1 MSSNRS
7 SSFRTQP
14 PPTGRPLHRC
24 NSPEKSVDYCL
35 ACDASLGASPRR
47 NSSSNSHGTGQ
58 SDPQKWFDHSNQNPT
73 ATIGNNTIDI
83 DFPFFQPESSSSNSE
98 SPYSQNQY
106 QLAPPN
112 LSMAHSSSAD
122 DYRSVI
128 DDLTIEIQQLKEELK
143 RYRQTGPDILRKD
156 TLFEIRIHGLPEKKK
171 RELEAILR
179 DFAANLDRPPDAS
192 SLRRKKSSRHN
203 RDHIHS
209 GSGTRP
215 KHASSSPP
223 SNFRP
228 ADSAYASMSTGAKS
242 ASTCLSGPIMS
253 SNKSSKQK
261 VEDYLRNIPDG
272 LYPRHMIMTDKE
284 RKNLVVRRLERLF
297 TCKVSNRRMSKK
309 QSMEPGDSFAFAR
322 VVGDAQT
329 TGLST
334 ALEPPTLGA
343 EPIREAR
350 ILPLEQQ
357 SRRLRNMSRFGGH
370 GSASTPDED
379 HTGTGGNGN
388 STGPGIKPSPPVPPL
403 PEQRRPCDLD
413 PDRAQISSEIMN
425 YIRHMG
431 LVPSPELLPDQ
442 DNIHPDAEGWVYLN
456 LLCNLPQLQIMNMT
470 PDFVRS
476 AVPEISTNFQLSPDG
491 RKIRWRGGSEG
502 TKFSRDSSDYNSQ
515 KSPFVDDIEGSEK
528 KRRRPKTSRSTGNKL
543 QSGGSSKDTPKFDPR
558 LYAPFDSFHY
568 KPLFVP
574 QDSSGGHTPMD
585 ETDCPVGPAKGDN
598 LGEPGLDLNCTS
610 GSTREKQRHEGAII
624 YYSGTPFCID
634 LSGDPVDMSP
644 ATHMVLR
651 GQTHKNYQQASYV
664 TPSPPRRTASG
675 SFINHRPLT
684 DRGQILRQQS
694 SAIDEDNNGLR
705 GLTYDDSEP
714 ISDIELDLIWPDDQQ
729 YIEYP
734 RLEPSGLGGVFPEDH
749 FMVVIAT
756 KRPKQATLPSTS
768 ESQVQRLNK
777 STEGIIHRLATVST
791 SCPVLGGLKTRP
803 SEEPPPIEFEYLSGR
818 IKRLAPVQLP
828 SPAIFFPPFSTDDST
843 SDEDDGVPADIDNT
857 GYSEERVSRWENP
870 YHSDSYPDGLDVSS
884 GVEEGGDPDESSQ
897 DQKIDHVN
905 RDTETKMLPNRTRQ
919 ATRCTSSV
927 AATGRKGTAAGIPQ
941 ADDSSGEDSS

>member
-1 MSSNRS
+1 MPSNRS

-24 NSPEKSVDYCL
+24 NSSEKPVDYCL
-35 ACDASLGASPRR
+35 ACEASLGASPRR

-73 ATIGNNTIDI
+73 ATIGNNPIDI
-83 DFPFFQPESSSSNSE
+83 DPPSSSQNLVRRIRRIHTPKINTS
-98 SPYSQNQY
+98 SP
-106 QLAPPN
+106 LRI
-112 LSMAHSSSAD
+112 SARRIAVALMTR
-122 DYRSVI
+122 YRSVI

-228 ADSAYASMSTGAKS
+228 ADSAYASMSTGTKS

-284 RKNLVVRRLERLF
+284 RKNLVVRRLEQLF
-297 TCKVSNRRMSKK
+297 TCKVSTRRMSKK

-370 GSASTPDED
+370 GSASNPDED

-388 STGPGIKPSPPVPPL
+388 STGSGIKPSPPVPPL

-470 PDFVRS
+470 PEFVRS
-476 AVPEISTNFQLSPDG
+476 AVSEISTNFQLSPDG
-491 RKIRWRGGSEG
+491 RKIRWRCGSEG

-515 KSPFVDDIEGSEK
+515 KNPFVDDIAGSEK

-558 LYAPFDSFHY
+558 LYAPFDNFHY
-568 KPLFVP
+568 KPPLVQ

-598 LGEPGLDLNCTS
+598 LGEPGLDLNCTG

-624 YYSGTPFCID
+624 YYSGAPFCID

-644 ATHMVLR
+644 ATHMVSR
-651 GQTHKNYQQASYV
+651 GQTHKNYQQASDV
-664 TPSPPRRTASG
+664 TPSPSTANSVWLL
-675 SFINHRPLT
+675 HQP
-684 DRGQILRQQS
+684 Q
-694 SAIDEDNNGLR
+694 
-705 GLTYDDSEP
+705 
-714 ISDIELDLIWPDDQQ
+714 
-729 YIEYP
+729 
-734 RLEPSGLGGVFPEDH
+734 
-749 FMVVIAT
+749 
-756 KRPKQATLPSTS
+756 
-768 ESQVQRLNK
+768 
-777 STEGIIHRLATVST
+777 TV
-791 SCPVLGGLKTRP
+791 
-803 SEEPPPIEFEYLSGR
+803 
-818 IKRLAPVQLP
+818 
-828 SPAIFFPPFSTDDST
+828 D
-843 SDEDDGVPADIDNT
+843 
-857 GYSEERVSRWENP
+857 
-870 YHSDSYPDGLDVSS
+870 
-884 GVEEGGDPDESSQ
+884 
-897 DQKIDHVN
+897 
-905 RDTETKMLPNRTRQ
+905 
-919 ATRCTSSV
+919 
-927 AATGRKGTAAGIPQ
+927 
-941 ADDSSGEDSS
+941 